1 MDKNKFSCEL
11 HLPIAYELGKFNFG
25 TYFRCLHSTQRISS
39 NAHTNIF
46 YKYILESIRV
56 DNNQFYGTLPQ
67 NLFTMK
73 KLKYLVANDNKF
85 NGTLSPNIGN
95 LTSLLWIN
103 LRGNNLHG
111 EIPVEI
117 QNIKGLGKYFLR
129 ITPEIENVLFSQIV
143 FFHQNTY
150 V

>member
-1 MDKNKFSCEL
+1 
-11 HLPIAYELGKFNFG
+11 
-25 TYFRCLHSTQRISS
+25 
-39 NAHTNIF
+39 
-46 YKYILESIRV
+46 
-56 DNNQFYGTLPQ
+56 
-67 NLFTMK
+67 MK